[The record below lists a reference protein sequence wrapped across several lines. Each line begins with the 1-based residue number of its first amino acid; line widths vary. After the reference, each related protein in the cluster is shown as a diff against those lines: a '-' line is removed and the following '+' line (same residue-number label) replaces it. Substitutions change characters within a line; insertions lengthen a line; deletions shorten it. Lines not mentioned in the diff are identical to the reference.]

1 MSTLTDWRL
10 LLNLSTGQEHKLRQ
24 PDANLLMRV
33 FTTEFA
39 DAGFYYLGDRDG
51 VKCLYCNGCLK
62 NWQPTDDPF
71 QEHAE

>member
-24 PDANLLMRV
+24 PDANLLMLV
-33 FTTEFA
+33 FTTEFV

-51 VKCLYCNGCLK
+51 VKCFYCNGCLK
-62 NWQPTDDPF
+62 NWQSTDDPF